1 MSRKS
6 ITGVSFIAAISVEPN
21 AKVLKAKVTRVTV
34 NKVMEINVKAKECKC
49 QRKQRSGEAK
59 AKELMSREHKHS
71 LIVEFG
77 M

>member
-1 MSRKS
+1 M
-6 ITGVSFIAAISVEPN
+6 TSVIGI
-21 AKVLKAKVTRVTV
+21 
-34 NKVMEINVKAKECKC
+34 KVMEINVKAKECKC